1 MDNLQ
6 ELTADLSSLKSI
18 YDILR
23 VVDPINKRVIFIDHG
38 ISVGK
43 PCYSILNRETF
54 CNNCI
59 AMRSYI
65 ENTSFIKIE
74 EAINCTTIYSVI
86 TVPINYNSK
95 KLVLELIK
103 DISKSSS
110 TVVRDTYKKQIELL
124 INKLNDKIIKD
135 KATDIYNKSYI
146 DERLP
151 VDINNSLSS
160 GNPLSIIMADIDHLQ
175 NINTT
180 HGYSIGDNILK
191 DFSTLTTKLLS
202 KNHWAARFGG
212 EEFLIV
218 LNNTDLDKAY
228 TFAENLRI
236 SLENESFKYH
246 DTDIKVTASF
256 GVYSINN
263 TKIDAKELINNV
275 NKNLHRAK
283 LLGRNKTVV

>member
-6 ELTADLSSLKSI
+6 ELTASLSNLKGI

-23 VVDPINKRVIFIDHG
+23 IVDPINKCIVVNHG
-38 ISVGK
+38 VTMDK
-43 PCYSILNRETF
+43 PCYSILNRKTF

-74 EAINCTTIYSVI
+74 EAVDSNIIYSVI
-86 TVPINYNSK
+86 SLPINYNSK

-110 TVVRDTYKKQIELL
+110 TTIRETYRKQIDSL
-124 INKLNDKIIKD
+124 INKLNEKIVID
-135 KATDIYNKSYI
+135 ESTGIYNKSYI
-146 DERLP
+146 NERLP
-151 VDINNSLSS
+151 VDINNSFSS
-160 GNPLSIIMADIDHLQ
+160 GKPLSIIMADIDHLEKI
-175 NINTT
+175 NIA
-180 HGYSIGDNILK
+180 HGYSIGDSILK
-191 DFSTLTTKLLS
+191 DFSILATKHLNN
-202 KNHWAARFGG
+202 NHWAARYGG

-218 LNNTDLDKAY
+218 LNNTDLDKA
-228 TFAENLRI
+228 FNLAEDLRI

-256 GVYSINN
+256 GVYSIDNR
-263 TKIDAKELINNV
+263 KMDAKEFINNV
-275 NKNLHRAK
+275 SKNLLRAK
-283 LLGRNKTVV
+283 LLGRNKTIV

>member
-1 MDNLQ
+1 MDNFQ
-6 ELTADLSSLKSI
+6 ELTASLSSLKGI

-23 VVDPINKRVIFIDHG
+23 IVDPINKRIVVDHG
-38 ISVGK
+38 ATMDN
-43 PCYSILNRETF
+43 PCYSILNRKTF

-74 EAINCTTIYSVI
+74 EAVDSNTIYSVI
-86 TVPINYNSK
+86 SLPINYNSK

-110 TVVRDTYKKQIELL
+110 TTIRETYRKQIDSL
-124 INKLNDKIIKD
+124 INKLNEKTVIDES
-135 KATDIYNKSYI
+135 TGIYNKSYI
-146 DERLP
+146 NERLP
-151 VDINNSLSS
+151 VDINNSFSS
-160 GNPLSIIMADIDHLQ
+160 GRPLSIIMADIDHLEK
-175 NINTT
+175 INTA

-191 DFSTLTTKLLS
+191 SFSTIAAKHLNS
-202 KNHWAARFGG
+202 NHWAARYGG

-228 TFAENLRI
+228 NLAENLRI

-256 GVYSINN
+256 GVYSIDNR
-263 TKIDAKELINNV
+263 KMDAKEFINNV
-275 NKNLHRAK
+275 SKNLYRAK
-283 LLGRNKTVV
+283 LLGRNKTIV